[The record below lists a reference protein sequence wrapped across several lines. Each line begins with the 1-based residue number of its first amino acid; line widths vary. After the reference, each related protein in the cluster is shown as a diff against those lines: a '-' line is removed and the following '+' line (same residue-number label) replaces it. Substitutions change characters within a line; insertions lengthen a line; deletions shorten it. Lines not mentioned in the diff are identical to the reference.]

1 MAAHKLY
8 AVADI
13 EALEAT
19 IKAQAATIANLR
31 ARVSELTASSIPPSI
46 NGTDRVLARELMR
59 GPMTRAE
66 LAAATRMTPRH
77 IHLRLSV
84 MLAAGQITRSRPE
97 KRTTRGPKEFVYILA
112 KKDQS

>member
-31 ARVSELTASSIPPSI
+31 ARVSELTARSVPPSI
-46 NGTDRVLARELMR
+46 NGTDRVIARSLLS
-59 GPMTRAE
+59 GPMTCIE
-66 LAAATRMTPRH
+66 ISAATGISTRH
-77 IHLRLSV
+77 IHFRLSV
-84 MLAAGQITRSRPE
+84 LLAGGQVTRSLLKARPE
-97 KRTTRGPKEFVYILA
+97 NGRPAFIYALA